1 MPMRVRLL
9 ARVEWRRS
17 ARVYTRRQ
25 VKGLCVDRTLSR
37 VYLGGRW
44 DYLYGRIAAV
54 LLGLVIVRAESAR
67 HKLGKRELGSPDN
80 PPLLVLGGLIR
91 DRSVRRRDKFGSGRG
106 LHGLDCSHFVPTWR
120 LSVVWASY
128 PCPNIAVSFDREVQE
143 ANEEPVRYVKKNW
156 RYKDDDHN
164 HMTFDN
170 SYYEIY
176 SKQCPAGQFRLAAGG
191 WGKLDWQNDCRSKGQ
206 AQAMAL
212 VGNLK
217 KRQLSQYTWSTWG
230 PWSTCSRTCG
240 RGVAHQTRRCLY
252 AGVEDST
259 AVYPSGNDVGKYNC
273 AGIFRRYKACA
284 EQTCPPG
291 TPDARAEQCTTYN
304 SKPFMGRLYQWEPF
318 LEAQQMKTENAVTDR
333 SLRRHG
339 WLGCQRDVRP
349 GCAGVAGRPSVPR
362 SKHGISGWSCR
373 LLTATCPQ
381 QGLSVGTFP
390 PQKCELNCR
399 AKGYRFYARLSLSVT
414 DGTPCS
420 PGSPDVCIGGQCKRR
435 PDTSPQYLANLS
447 VPLPT
452 PATWLHHYHTAT
464 GLICGLG
471 WGERSADKDWKGQI
485 IHLFRKDFPGMFS
498 LMVQKARGP
507 VLEESHT
514 LSMLKI
520 PDLT

>member
-1 MPMRVRLL
+1 MPHASRAKPAHICLEMPLRARLL

-17 ARVYTRRQ
+17 ARVYTS
-25 VKGLCVDRTLSR
+25 GSR

-80 PPLLVLGGLIR
+80 PPSPGAGGTDKGSFR
-91 DRSVRRRDKFGSGRG
+91 ARRDKFGSGRG

-128 PCPNIAVSFDREVQE
+128 PCPNIAVSFD
-143 ANEEPVRYVKKNW
+143 
-156 RYKDDDHN
+156 
-164 HMTFDN
+164 
-170 SYYEIY
+170 S
-176 SKQCPAGQFRLAAGG
+176 PAGQFRLAAGG

-318 LEAQQMKTENAVTDR
+318 LEAQQMKTENERADDPNVLVCAQIPSDGVTSPR
-333 SLRRHG
+333 G
-339 WLGCQRDVRP
+339 WGHISRGWVSAACP
-349 GCAGVAGRPSVPR
+349 GEATPLVWWVYPG
-362 SKHGISGWSCR
+362 SGH
-373 LLTATCPQ
+373 L
-381 QGLSVGTFP
+381 FP
-390 PQKCELNCR
+390 PPAGHVCS
-399 AKGYRFYARLSLSVT
+399 G
-414 DGTPCS
+414 S
-420 PGSPDVCIGGQCKRR
+420 PGP
-435 PDTSPQYLANLS
+435 
-447 VPLPT
+447 
-452 PATWLHHYHTAT
+452 
-464 GLICGLG
+464 
-471 WGERSADKDWKGQI
+471 
-485 IHLFRKDFPGMFS
+485 
-498 LMVQKARGP
+498 
-507 VLEESHT
+507 
-514 LSMLKI
+514 
-520 PDLT
+520 